1 MQKLL
6 FIITALVLSSQLLAA
21 KTYQLTLKVT
31 SLATPSALAGLN
43 VIAIIDEQKMK
54 MGKTDQNGELL
65 MLGLKEKSIEFIIA
79 DPTQLHKEY
88 HLFYNNYKKV
98 DQIKVCSLR
107 LNRAQEEA
115 HFKAIDAKYPAST
128 DKDSIDLIDAAPVGD
143 MEAFYN
149 YLIENIEYPGEC
161 VEQNIEGRVFIS
173 CIVQKDGSITHAE
186 VHKSAHPSLD
196 AEALRVIRYAPKWNP
211 ATSAGKPIATKVII
225 PISFDL
231 MN

>member
-31 SLATPSALAGLN
+31 SLARPSALAGLN

>member
-6 FIITALVLSSQLLAA
+6 FIITAILLSSPLLAA

-31 SLATPSALAGLN
+31 SLATASALAGLN

-88 HLFYNNYKKV
+88 HLFYNNSKKV

-161 VEQNIEGRVFIS
+161 FEQNIEGRVFIS

-186 VHKSAHPSLD
+186 VYKSAHPSLD
-196 AEALRVIRYAPKWNP
+196 AEALRVIRYAPKWIP

>member
-1 MQKLL
+1 
-6 FIITALVLSSQLLAA
+6 LLAA

>member
-6 FIITALVLSSQLLAA
+6 FIITALLFPSPLLAA
-21 KTYQLTLKVT
+21 KTYRLTLKVT
-31 SLATPSALAGLN
+31 SLATHSALAGLN
-43 VIAIIDEQKMK
+43 VIAIIDEQKIK
-54 MGKTDQNGELL
+54 MGQTDQNGELL
-65 MLGLKEKSIEFIIA
+65 MLDLKEKSIDFIIA
-79 DPTQLHKEY
+79 DPTQRHKEY
-88 HLFYNNYKKV
+88 HLFYNNSKKE
-98 DQIKVCSLR
+98 DQTKEVALR
-107 LNRAQEEA
+107 LNKAQEEA
-115 HFKAIDAKYPAST
+115 HFKAIDAKYPSST
-128 DKDSIDLIDAAPVGD
+128 DKDSIDLIDATPVGD
-143 MEAFYN
+143 MEAFHY
-149 YLIENIEYPGEC
+149 YLFESIEYPGEC

>member
-6 FIITALVLSSQLLAA
+6 FIITALVLSSPLLAA

-88 HLFYNNYKKV
+88 HLFYFNSKKV

-107 LNRAQEEA
+107 LNRTQEEA
-115 HFKAIDAKYPAST
+115 HFKAIDAKYPASA
-128 DKDSIDLIDAAPVGD
+128 DKDSIDLIDATPVGD

-149 YLIENIEYPGEC
+149 YLVENIEYPGEC

-211 ATSAGKPIATKVII
+211 ATSAGKPIATKMII

-231 MN
+231 

>member
-1 MQKLL
+1 
-6 FIITALVLSSQLLAA
+6 
-21 KTYQLTLKVT
+21 LTLKVT
-31 SLATPSALAGLN
+31 SLARPSALAGLN

>member
-6 FIITALVLSSQLLAA
+6 FIITALLLSSPLLAA

-31 SLATPSALAGLN
+31 SLATHSALSGLN
-43 VIAIIDEQKMK
+43 VIAVIDEQKIK
-54 MGKTDQNGELL
+54 MGQTDQNGELL

-79 DPTQLHKEY
+79 DPTQRHKEY
-88 HLFYNNYKKV
+88 HLFYFNSKKV
-98 DQIKVCSLR
+98 DQIKACSLR

-186 VHKSAHPSLD
+186 VYKSAHPSLD
-196 AEALRVIRYAPKWNP
+196 AEALRVIRYAPKWIP
-211 ATSAGKPIATKVII
+211 ATSAGTPIATKVII

-231 MN
+231 MH